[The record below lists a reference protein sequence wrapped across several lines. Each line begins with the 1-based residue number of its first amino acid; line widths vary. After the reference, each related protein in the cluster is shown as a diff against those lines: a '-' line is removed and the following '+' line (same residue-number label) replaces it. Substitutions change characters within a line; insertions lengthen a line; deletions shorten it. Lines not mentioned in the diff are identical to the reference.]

1 MDIEEKTLNSK
12 IKFSYLG
19 LDENSTLVF
28 QVGFECEGSRTY
40 VTNKIPFNS
49 VKIETLLNALELRSW
64 EELPRKFARI
74 RTQGNRIV
82 AIGNVIEDRW
92 FNI

>member
-1 MDIEEKTLNSK
+1 MDIEERTLNTK

-28 QVGFECEGSRTY
+28 QVGFEGPNARTY
-40 VTNKIPFNS
+40 TTDKVPFAS
-49 VKIETLLNALELRSW
+49 EKVETLLNALELRYW

-74 RTQGNRIV
+74 KICNNKVV
-82 AIGNVIEDRW
+82 AIGNVIEDKW
-92 FNI
+92 FNM